1 VAEVVVAVIGAGN
14 VGCALAADLAMRG
27 AQVRMCTRSEARLAP
42 IREAGG
48 ITVTGA
54 VSGSAAIPLLTT
66 SVGEAAAGADV
77 VAVTVPTPALPY
89 YAGALAE
96 ACSTDQLLWLNP
108 GHSGGALF
116 LAAEFRRRGGPREM
130 PMCQLSTASHGSRKT
145 GPASVGV
152 FRLSPAAL
160 AAFPADR
167 FDECFGRVD
176 ALLPDQFTG
185 AETVLD
191 VDLMNI
197 NAVMHPAQMVCNA
210 SWIQATQGDFAVY
223 QEGTGP
229 AVAAIIDAVDA
240 ERIAVAERLGVPTTP
255 FVEILCQ
262 AGYTTDEAALT
273 GRAYP
278 ALQAGD
284 AIRGVKAP
292 PTLDHRYLHED
303 VGWGLVPW
311 VGLAEATAV
320 ATPTM
325 DALIT
330 LAGTINTV
338 EYRSIGL
345 TLRSMGLQGMSPEQI
360 TEHVRTGSSPTASQ

>member
-1 VAEVVVAVIGAGN
+1 
-14 VGCALAADLAMRG
+14 M
-27 AQVRMCTRSEARLAP
+27 
-42 IREAGG
+42 
-48 ITVTGA
+48 
-54 VSGSAAIPLLTT
+54 
-66 SVGEAAAGADV
+66 
-77 VAVTVPTPALPY
+77 
-89 YAGALAE
+89 
-96 ACSTDQLLWLNP
+96 
-108 GHSGGALF
+108 
-116 LAAEFRRRGGPREM
+116 
-130 PMCQLSTASHGSRKT
+130 T

-167 FDECFGRVD
+167 FDECFERVD

-229 AVAAIIDAVDA
+229 AVAAIIDAVDT
-240 ERIAVAERLGVPTTP
+240 ERVAVAERLGVPMTP
-255 FVEILCQ
+255 FVEILRQ
-262 AGYTTDEAALT
+262 AGYTTDEATRT

-330 LAGTINTV
+330 LAGTINAV
-338 EYRSIGL
+338 DYRSTGL
-345 TLRSMGLQGMSPEQI
+345 TLHSMGLHDMSPEQI
-360 TEHVRTGSSPTASQ
+360 AAHVRKATSPTTSQ